1 MDSTLTVALMVMAV
15 AALLG
20 VQVVSQMLALV

>member
-20 VQVVSQMLALV
+20 IQVVSTMLTLV